1 MEASRKLPEG
11 SPERERLLD
20 LAVEHALQHGI
31 GSLSL
36 RGLAAALG
44 TSHRML
50 IYYFGSREGLFVE
63 VIRVVE
69 TRQREALAEIGD
81 DPDADRTE
89 IARRL
94 WQRLIDPS
102 LWPQERL
109 FFEIYGQALQGQPH
123 AVPLLKGIV
132 DSWVEPGT
140 ELGIARGLEP
150 GLARAGARLGL
161 AVTRG
166 LLLDLLATGD
176 VDGVNDAMELYLELV
191 DARLAGES

>member
-1 MEASRKLPEG
+1 MAASSRPAES
-11 SPERERLLD
+11 SPERERLLAA
-20 LAVEHALQHGI
+20 AVEHALEHGI
-31 GSLSL
+31 GDLSL

-69 TRQREALAEIGD
+69 ARQREALAELGD
-81 DPDADRTE
+81 DADASPTE

-102 LWPQERL
+102 MWPQERL
-109 FFEIYGQALQGQPH
+109 FFEIYGQALQGQSH
-123 AVPLLKGIV
+123 AAPLLQGIV
-132 DSWVEPGT
+132 DSWVEPGAQ
-140 ELGIARGLEP
+140 LGIARGVEP
-150 GLARAGARLGL
+150 ELARAGARLGL

-176 VDGVNDAMELYLELV
+176 VDGVNAAMEHYLSLV
-191 DARLAGES
+191 DAALE